1 MLGYDI
7 SNNESSKPW
16 GHIVCRGSVANLES
30 MWLARNLKFYPL
42 SLACTVEVGA
52 PLDFIRDDFKIELC
66 TGETKLFTQATTWEL
81 LNLKPET
88 VFEIPE
94 RLQSEYAIS
103 ARALGSALGPYLI
116 QTCGKDVLEKKFGIK
131 PSKYFVGT
139 TKHYSWPKGAAVI
152 GIGSEHILDVPVD
165 IDARMDVS
173 KLDEQLHQCLITQTP
188 IFAVVTV
195 MGLTE
200 HGAVN
205 LIKGVVQLRSKYQA
219 LGLSFAIHAD
229 AAWGGYYASFLHEPD
244 VPQPNGSIVPE
255 QALSDYTQ
263 SQLKYLQF
271 ADSIMI
277 DPHKSGY
284 IPYPAGG
291 LCYRDGRMR
300 YLVT

>member
-1 MLGYDI
+1 
-7 SNNESSKPW
+7 
-16 GHIVCRGSVANLES
+16 
-30 MWLARNLKFYPL
+30 MWSACNLKFYPL
-42 SLACTVEVGA
+42 SLACAVEVGT

-81 LNLKPET
+81 LNLKPEM
-88 VFEIPE
+88 VFKIPK
-94 RLQSEYAIS
+94 RLQSEYVIS
-103 ARALGSALGPYLI
+103 ARAL
-116 QTCGKDVLEKKFGIK
+116 DVLEKKFGIK

-165 IDARMDVS
+165 IDACMDIS

-188 IFAVVTV
+188 IFTIVAV

-219 LGLSFAIHAD
+219 LSLSFAIHAD

-263 SQLKYLQF
+263 SQLKYLRF
-271 ADSIMI
+271 TDSIMI

-284 IPYPAGG
+284 IPYPASG
-291 LCYRDGRMR
+291 LCYHDGRMR
-300 YLVT
+300 YLVM